1 MNETLLS
8 VAVVLLFILLNGMA
22 AASEIALVSLRD
34 SQIGQLES
42 RGRRG
47 FKVARLARN
56 PNRFLSA
63 VQIVIT
69 VAGFFA
75 AALGATLLA
84 DEVAPAFEGLG
95 VPSSAAGPLALVL
108 VTLIISF
115 VSLVVAELVPKR
127 IAMQRSVGVS
137 LAVAPT
143 LDRIASALRPVIW
156 LLSRVTDV
164 VVRLLGGDPSVQR
177 AEVTSDELRE
187 LVSRQVQLRPEE
199 RAILGEVFAA
209 SDRLVREVMRP
220 RTDVVFLDASMPV
233 YRAVKHVGSLPH
245 SRYPVIRATADDLVG
260 FVHVR
265 DLFAPSVYH
274 RSVRV
279 GEIARQVMQ
288 VPGTNRVLPTLTQM
302 RDQGAH
308 IAIVVDEYGGTDGIV
323 TLEDLVEELV
333 GEIRDEFDVSVD
345 DKRPVPPGEFTVEGL
360 TNLAEFAEYT
370 GIELP
375 DGPYETVAGFV
386 VAALGRLPSA
396 GDVVSAGEFEIEVVG
411 VEGRRASQL
420 RVRPVAEVDQGV
432 PPTSDTGPSDGSL
445 PADHDQRQ
453 DVPPALGEERR

>member
-1 MNETLLS
+1 MNETLLG
-8 VAVVLLFILLNGMA
+8 VAVVLLFILLSSVA
-22 AASEIALVSLRD
+22 AGSEIALVSLRD
-34 SQIGQLES
+34 SQISQLET

-47 FKVARLARN
+47 AKVARLARN
-56 PNRFLSA
+56 PNRFLGA

-75 AALGATLLA
+75 AALGASLLA
-84 DEVAPAFEGLG
+84 DDLAPVIERLG
-95 VPSSAAGPLALVL
+95 VPSGVAGPVALVV
-108 VTLIISF
+108 VTLVISF
-115 VSLVVAELVPKR
+115 LTLVVAELVPKR

-137 LAVAPT
+137 VTVAPT
-143 LDRIASALRPVIW
+143 LDRIASMLRPVIW

-164 VVRLLGGDPSVQR
+164 VVRMLGSDPSVQR

-187 LVSRQVQLRPEE
+187 LVSRHVELRPEA

-209 SDRLVREVMRP
+209 GDRLVREVMRP
-220 RTDVVFLDASMPV
+220 RTDVALLDASMPV
-233 YRAVKHVGSLPH
+233 RRAAQHVTSLPH
-245 SRYPVIRATADDLVG
+245 SRYPVIRGTADDVVG

-265 DLFAPSVYH
+265 DLFAPSVTH

-279 GEIARQVMQ
+279 GEIARQIMQ
-288 VPGTNRVLPTLTQM
+288 LPGTNRVLPALAQM

-345 DKRPVPPGEFTVEGL
+345 PLWSVPPGEFTVEGL
-360 TNLAEFAEYT
+360 LNLAEFAEHT
-370 GIELP
+370 GVQLP

-386 VAALGRLPSA
+386 VAALGRMPSA
-396 GDVVSAGEFEIEVVG
+396 GDVVGAGDCEIEVVA
-411 VEGRRASQL
+411 VEGRRASRL
-420 RVRPVAEVDQGV
+420 RVRPAAEMDHEAPFASEAGLV
-432 PPTSDTGPSDGSL
+432 DGSL
-445 PADHDQRQ
+445 RADHERQ
-453 DVPPALGEERR
+453 